1 MVEGGERVQQKIIQK
16 RFPADV
22 TLDENVQTF
31 LRDKKIDAQLYALL
45 QQYSMPVEVDNGV
58 YITVVEKKALPI
70 QVEILKVLEMKSKTT
85 LRAHLNYLIESG
97 YVIEDTNNKRYI
109 LPEKE
114 NIYFMLPLD
123 TIQFINDTVKNEV
136 YKIYI
141 YLGQRWKYKQ
151 GYVFT
156 QEEIAEHL
164 GTTLAGNETV
174 RRQIRNSLIALQNNG
189 LIQYEQFYEGKVPK
203 YRLVNWSVHFVV
215 RD

>member
-58 YITVVEKKALPI
+58 YITIVEKKALPI

-97 YVIEDTNNKRYI
+97 YVIDDTNNKRYI

-203 YRLVNWSVHFVV
+203 YRLVNWSVHFIV